1 MNAIRDADYIDLD
14 EPIKVR
20 KTTAFEQS
28 QQTGIVFNGQR
39 FIRSSGAATGS
50 DSWNNFPL
58 LNLNS
63 LFTTRDMTADNLTA
77 MYYRKNGLIFS
88 LLGIRGRCL
97 SQLRWKHYDD
107 NDKEIPNSPFV
118 ALLNKPNPAHD
129 ARRFLTVNEIFGCH
143 GGDTYMHVVRD
154 RYEGIYQLYPYSI
167 SSVYPVSKPTEWIT
181 RYEFSNGVNKI
192 PIPISDI
199 IHVGWES
206 TNLQFSFRSVSPLSV
221 IAEELDID
229 TQRIGMAVSQLKNGG
244 MPAFFLELSEKQLTD
259 EAGNPLPLTL
269 EYLQRI
275 GQQIN
280 ENFSVGKN
288 RGRAAVIPNGTV
300 PHFPNRN
307 VPLTT
312 HEYALMPET
321 RGATIFGV
329 PLLVTSLFSAK
340 DVKTHANYE
349 QAVKSLYRDTI
360 LPRAEVY
367 GETISEFMRGN
378 GTPEN
383 VGGVPFEGRLTL
395 DYSHLQA
402 LQETIG
408 DKTETAGDQFKA
420 GFITLDEARSIV
432 GREPIK
438 DDRGGKFLWELQAE
452 TTEPTEPNAEV

>member
-1 MNAIRDADYIDLD
+1 MITIYDADYVDLE

-20 KTTAFEQS
+20 QTTAVERS
-28 QQTGIVFNGQR
+28 RLSTLTFNGQTFQR
-39 FIRSSGAATGS
+39 QSRQPVASG
-50 DSWNNFPL
+50 DDWNNFPM
-58 LNLNS
+58 LNLS
-63 LFTTRDMTADNLTA
+63 TLFTTRDMTAENLTA
-77 MYYRKNGLIFS
+77 MYYRKNGLIFA

-97 SQLRWKHYDD
+97 SQLRWKHYDE

-118 ALLNKPNPAHD
+118 QLLNRPNPAHD
-129 ARRFLTVNEIFGCH
+129 SRSFLTVNEIFGCH

-167 SSVYPVSKPTEWIT
+167 SSVYPVSAPKEWIV

-192 PIPISDI
+192 PIPQNDI
-199 IHVGWES
+199 IRIGWES
-206 TNLQFSFRSVSPLSV
+206 ANMQFPFRSVSPLSV
-221 IAEELDID
+221 IATELDID
-229 TQRIGMAVSQLKNGG
+229 EQRIGMAVSQLKNGG
-244 MPAFFLELSEKQLTD
+244 MPAFFLELSEQQLTD

-288 RGRAAVIPNGTV
+288 RGRAAVIPSGTK
-300 PHFPNRN
+300 PYFPNRN
-307 VPLTT
+307 PNLTT
-312 HEYALMPET
+312 HEFALMPET
-321 RGATIFGV
+321 RSATIFGV
-329 PLLVTSLFSAK
+329 PLLVTSFWSSK

-367 GETISEFMRGN
+367 GETISEFLRGN

-408 DKTETAGDQFKA
+408 DKSETAGQQFQA
-420 GFITLDEARSIV
+420 GFVTLDEARDFT
-432 GREPIK
+432 GKPPIG
-438 DDRGGKFLWELQAE
+438 DERGSKFFWELQAQSAK
-452 TTEPTEPNAEV
+452 AEANV